1 MVAIAQLVEHLI
13 VVQKVARSS
22 RVGHPSKTLPFAEGF
37 CFFSLN
43 SPLLGYRPNRH
54 AGNHRVVHSGHI
66 QFTEHKDK
74 RSVMLSFEN
83 DYSRAAHPA
92 VLEAVA
98 EANNHLYSGYGS
110 DELSDQAKAKI
121 REACGQ
127 PDADVWFLVGG
138 TQTNQV
144 VIDTITPAYAGVVA
158 VASGHPNV
166 HEAGAIEF
174 SGHKVLTIPQHNG
187 KMDPTELDEFCKTFY
202 ADGNYEHMVFPGSV
216 YVSQSTEY
224 GTIYSKAE
232 LQAIAD
238 VAHKYDMPLFV
249 DGARLGYALT
259 TTGSDMTLADLAT
272 IADVFYIGGTKVGAL
287 FGEAVVITNDD
298 LKPDFRYCLK
308 QHGGMLAKGRLL
320 GEQFLALLDG
330 EDGSGSSLYFTMAKK
345 ADEQALRIRAA
356 FEAKGC
362 KVLHDSPTNQQ
373 FFVLPDEW
381 YDKLAETYA
390 MTHMG
395 KPDKH
400 HTAVRVCTSW
410 ATKDEAVEQL
420 IQDVATL

>member
-1 MVAIAQLVEHLI
+1 MIRFESDYLEGALPEVMEALVRTNLEQTPGYGEDEHCARAAQL
-13 VVQKVARSS
+13 
-22 RVGHPSKTLPFAEGF
+22 
-37 CFFSLN
+37 
-43 SPLLGYRPNRH
+43 
-54 AGNHRVVHSGHI
+54 
-66 QFTEHKDK
+66 
-74 RSVMLSFEN
+74 
-83 DYSRAAHPA
+83 
-92 VLEAVA
+92 
-98 EANNHLYSGYGS
+98 
-110 DELSDQAKAKI
+110 I
-121 REACGQ
+121 REKCAA
-127 PDADVWFLVGG
+127 PEAAVHFLVGG

-287 FGEAVVITNDD
+287 FGEAVVFTKHNTPKHFLTLI
-298 LKPDFRYCLK
+298 K
-308 QHGGMLAKGRLL
+308 QHGALLAKGFVL
-320 GEQFLALLDG
+320 GAQFDALFTDN
-330 EDGSGSSLYFTMAKK
+330 LYFKIARNANEA
-345 ADEQALRIRAA
+345 ADRIREALRAKGYTLT
-356 FEAKGC
+356 FEA
-362 KVLHDSPTNQQ
+362 PTNQI
-373 FFVLPDEW
+373 FVTMDQPTIDRLEREI
-381 YDKLAETYA
+381 KLGFTEKADD
-390 MTHMG
+390 THTVM
-395 KPDKH
+395 
-400 HTAVRVCTSW
+400 RICTSW
-410 ATKDEAVEQL
+410 ATTPEEVDQL
-420 IQDVATL
+420 IELL

>member
-22 RVGHPSKTLPFAEGF
+22 RVGHPSKTLPFSEGF

-259 TTGSDMTLADLAT
+259 ATGSDMTLADLAT

-287 FGEAVVITNDD
+287 FD
-298 LKPDFRYCLK
+298 
-308 QHGGMLAKGRLL
+308 
-320 GEQFLALLDG
+320 ALFTDN
-330 EDGSGSSLYFTMAKK
+330 LYFKIARNANEA
-345 ADEQALRIRAA
+345 ADRIREALRVKGYTLT
-356 FEAKGC
+356 FEA
-362 KVLHDSPTNQQ
+362 PTNQI
-373 FFVLPDEW
+373 FVTMDQPTIDRLEREV
-381 YDKLAETYA
+381 KLGFTEKADD
-390 MTHMG
+390 THTVM
-395 KPDKH
+395 
-400 HTAVRVCTSW
+400 RICTSW
-410 ATKDEAVEQL
+410 ATTPEEVDQL
-420 IQDVATL
+420 IELL

>member
-1 MVAIAQLVEHLI
+1 MMKRFESDYLEGAHPDVLRALI
-13 VVQKVARSS
+13 ETNGEQTPGYGEDPHCEAARSLL
-22 RVGHPSKTLPFAEGF
+22 RERCALPEGE
-37 CFFSLN
+37 
-43 SPLLGYRPNRH
+43 
-54 AGNHRVVHSGHI
+54 V
-66 QFTEHKDK
+66 Q
-74 RSVMLSFEN
+74 
-83 DYSRAAHPA
+83 
-92 VLEAVA
+92 
-98 EANNHLYSGYGS
+98 
-110 DELSDQAKAKI
+110 
-121 REACGQ
+121 
-127 PDADVWFLVGG
+127 FLVGG

-259 TTGSDMTLADLAT
+259 ATGSDMTLADLAT

-287 FGEAVVITNDD
+287 FGEAVVFTKHNTPKHFLTLI
-298 LKPDFRYCLK
+298 K
-308 QHGGMLAKGRLL
+308 QHGALLAKGFVL
-320 GEQFLALLDG
+320 GAQFDALFTDN
-330 EDGSGSSLYFTMAKK
+330 LYFKIARNANEA
-345 ADEQALRIRAA
+345 ADRIREALRAKGYTLT
-356 FEAKGC
+356 FEA
-362 KVLHDSPTNQQ
+362 PTNQI
-373 FFVLPDEW
+373 FVTMDQPTIDRLEREV
-381 YDKLAETYA
+381 KLGFTEKADD
-390 MTHMG
+390 THTVM
-395 KPDKH
+395 
-400 HTAVRVCTSW
+400 RICTSW
-410 ATKDEAVEQL
+410 ATTHEEVDQL
-420 IQDVATL
+420 IELL